1 MSKSWTI
8 TLEDDPA
15 TGDLILPFPDD
26 LLEAAGW
33 REGDTLK
40 WIDNE
45 NGSWTLRKINETSTD
60 TVK

>member
-40 WIDNE
+40 WIDNQ